1 MPIIPILPFWQECSS
16 HLQYL
21 DSGVC
26 SGISAGTSVLLESLH
41 ARGQS
46 VSQLWAG
53 HVVVIKWLVD
63 MQRSFLGLGF
73 LAGGYTAVMAAF
85 YWAFDPMMNLMLEN
99 WEFVL
104 GYVVIAGLVGFAII
118 YWWGGVSNPR
128 TFDLIQWSMQL
139 FALVLIF
146 FSTPS
151 NELSAGLVALNLFT
165 YSIPIR
171 QDHCLCSN
179 FSPVSVL
186 CAGSTLSCGPL
197 CWWAGS

>member
-1 MPIIPILPFWQECSS
+1 M
-16 HLQYL
+16 
-21 DSGVC
+21 
-26 SGISAGTSVLLESLH
+26 
-41 ARGQS
+41 
-46 VSQLWAG
+46 
-53 HVVVIKWLVD
+53 KWLVA

-85 YWAFDPMMNLMLEN
+85 YWAFDPMVNLMLEN

-104 GYVVIAGLVGFAII
+104 GYVVIAGLIGFSVI

-128 TFDLIQWSMQL
+128 TFDLIQWTMQL

-151 NELSAGLVALNLFT
+151 NELSACFVAFNLFT

-171 QDHCLCSN
+171 QVHFVNCLWFFTSFNWCRFNPLMLPFVLVHRVLSWCWGIVMTRP
-179 FSPVSVL
+179 FVVPSRRFLTEEVS
-186 CAGSTLSCGPL
+186 ASS
-197 CWWAGS
+197 S